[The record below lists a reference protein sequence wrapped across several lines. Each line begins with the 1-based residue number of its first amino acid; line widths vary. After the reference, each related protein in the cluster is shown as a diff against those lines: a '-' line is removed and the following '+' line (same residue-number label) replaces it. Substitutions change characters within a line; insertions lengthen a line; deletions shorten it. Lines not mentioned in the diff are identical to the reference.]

1 MGAQARLRTQ
11 AAEEPKQSH
20 SGFVLRITLVAL
32 MMMRRE
38 GGRRSAVSEGN
49 REGGADSPF
58 VHLVRPFHHEVW
70 FDLIQFALG
79 SSVILILYDEGPPS
93 RARLDGTGSD
103 VASDHRRALKFTI
116 SAVICMS

>member
-1 MGAQARLRTQ
+1 MSSRARSVGAQARLRTQ

-20 SGFVLRITLVAL
+20 SGFVLRITLV
-32 MMMRRE
+32 
-38 GGRRSAVSEGN
+38 AVSEGN